1 MALISPATL
10 DAIFIS
16 FNKLFQDAMLET
28 PVIYDRIATTVP
40 SGTRDQRYPFV
51 AALSAAMREWVGPRV
66 VQNMVLD
73 GVVITNKKYESTL
86 SLQRTDVEDDQ
97 YEIFGQM
104 SIPLLAKNAK
114 SLPDREIS
122 AAISANGLA
131 YDGVSFFDG
140 YHPVDPS
147 GAHVGAGTQKNN
159 YEGLA
164 LNSPNLAKVRAGMM
178 SMKDPAGV
186 PLGVNPKVL
195 MVPPSLE
202 FTAMS
207 LANAAFFPTLLN
219 APGSATAAGATSNV
233 WQGAFEVVVN
243 PYLEDTGDVSTAV
256 WYLLD
261 TGTRGSR
268 PFIWQQRVAPE
279 FTPRINPADP
289 AVFDLDIFLYGV
301 RARGAAG
308 LGLYFLAARANHAE
322 D

>member
-1 MALISPATL
+1 MALINPATL
-10 DAIFIS
+10 DAIFVS

-28 PVIYDRIATTVP
+28 PVIYDQIATTVP

-51 AALSAAMREWVGPRV
+51 AALSAAMREWVGPRI

-73 GVVITNKKYESTL
+73 GVVVTNKKYESTL

-97 YEIFGQM
+97 YDIFGQM

-114 SLPDREIS
+114 RLPDVELS
-122 AAISANGLA
+122 AAITANGTC
-131 YDGVSFFDG
+131 YDGQAFFDG

-147 GAHVGAGTQKNN
+147 GANAGAGTQSNDFP
-159 YEGLA
+159 GLA
-164 LNSPNLAKVRAGMM
+164 LNSTNLAKVRAAMM
-178 SMKDPAGV
+178 NMHDPSGN

-202 FTAMS
+202 FTAMT
-207 LANAAFFPTLLN
+207 LANASFAPQLIN
-219 APGSATAAGATSNV
+219 APASPSAAASSSNV
-233 WQGAFEVVVN
+233 WQGMFQVVVN
-243 PYLEDTGDVSTAV
+243 PYLPDTGDVSTAV

-279 FTPRINPADP
+279 FTPRVNPADP

-301 RARGAAG
+301 RARGAAA
-308 LGLYFLAARANHAE
+308 LGLYFLAARANHA
-322 D
+322 